1 MKISISVSAKLMLNS
16 HEMECASFAVGL
28 LSSVPDCEIET
39 TIFETTIFFK
49 NKVSIQHQLVGSL
62 NLSNQDK
69 LGDHLTVNIYPLDLI
84 IYRLQ

>member
-28 LSSVPDCEIET
+28 LSSVPDCEI
-39 TIFETTIFFK
+39 ETTIFFK